1 MEARDSLTA
10 VRNCTWSAL
19 EKGGLAV
26 DDGGHVVLKKESC
39 LCAAAAA
46 TFC

>member
-1 MEARDSLTA
+1 MGVVSPSQNRTL
-10 VRNCTWSAL
+10 RTWSAL

-26 DDGGHVVLKKESC
+26 VDGGHAVLKKEAR
-39 LCAAAAA
+39 LRAAAAA